1 MTAIPAQ
8 QVPGVYH
15 RRIGDVVVSAVSDGV
30 LQGSLEILQKI
41 SVDEAGR
48 ILTDAFRPLPR
59 FTSINT
65 FVIRSGG
72 RTALVDTG
80 SGTALGPT
88 VGKLPAHLAAAGIDR
103 ADIDTV
109 ILTHVHPDHSNGL
122 VDDNGRLWFPN
133 AELVLHEAE
142 MAHWHDDAE
151 MGRANEQSRERNFMA
166 GRRQLA
172 PYRGR
177 ARLIQGGEVFPGVTA
192 MPLPGHTPGHTGY
205 LITSGAETL
214 LIWGDI
220 VHVPEIQVPRPEVTV
235 AFDVDPA
242 QAEATRRR
250 MFDMVATDRLLIA
263 GMHVHF
269 PGIARLARRG
279 EGYALVPEPW
289 VQTF

>member
-1 MTAIPAQ
+1 MAAIPAQ
-8 QVPGVYH
+8 QIPGVYH

-65 FVIRSGG
+65 FVIRAGG

-122 VDDNGRLWFPN
+122 VDDHGGLWFPN

-151 MGRANEQSRERNFMA
+151 MGRANQPSRERNFMA
-166 GRRQLA
+166 ARRQLA

-269 PGIARLARRG
+269 PGMARIARRG
-279 EGYALVPEPW
+279 DGYALVPEPW
-289 VQTF
+289 VQAF

>member
-1 MTAIPAQ
+1 MAAIPAQ
-8 QVPGVYH
+8 QIPGVYH

-65 FVIRSGG
+65 FVIRAGG

-122 VDDNGRLWFPN
+122 VDDDGGLWFPN

-151 MGRANEQSRERNFMA
+151 MGRANQPSRERNFMA
-166 GRRQLA
+166 ARRQLA

-269 PGIARLARRG
+269 PGMARIARRG
-279 EGYALVPEPW
+279 DGYALVPEPW
-289 VQTF
+289 VQAF